1 MNNNIH
7 LSGFGIELSPLTVDK
22 LELVRAWRN
31 HIDVA
36 QFMMDQSHISAQQQI
51 NWFVEL
57 EAKADQL
64 HLLISYKGESFGV
77 INAKTFDGLS
87 LNNSKVISP
96 GLYLS
101 PQSKYRNSILA
112 FSPSLVFIDYLFSLE
127 KSQTLLAQV
136 LPENTNAI
144 RYNETLGYT
153 KESVDH
159 QGVITM
165 QLLQADFELA
175 KIKLAKILR
184 F

>member
-1 MNNNIH
+1 MNNIY
-7 LSGFGIELSPLTVDK
+7 LSGFGIKLSPLTADK
-22 LELVRAWRN
+22 LELVRSWRN

-36 QFMMDQSHISAQQQI
+36 QYMVDQSHISVNQQRI
-51 NWFVEL
+51 WFASL
-57 EAKADQL
+57 EEKVDQL
-64 HLLISYKGESFGV
+64 HLLISYKGENIGV
-77 INAKTFDGLS
+77 INAKTLDGLS
-87 LNNSKVISP
+87 LNNSQVISP

-144 RYNETLGYT
+144 RYNQTLGYT
-153 KESVDH
+153 KQSVDH
-159 QGVITM
+159 QGIVTM
-165 QLLQADFELA
+165 QLLLADFELA